1 MVFEL
6 LPLVAALVLVAPL
19 VVAQFDDRTDRF
31 LTRVAVTFFGQYVA
45 RESERKRDQQR
56 RMRAAHRG
64 DTHRSFAAQTLLISA
79 VLGVFGV
86 VVGVYLIGGVL
97 VALEVTGSRLAPQL
111 PPALSFVGDFDT
123 ARDLGVAQLFP
134 ILLLSA
140 GTFGAL
146 FGAGSYYL
154 RWLLLDNAAY
164 ARAGKIEATL
174 PRTVAFVYA
183 LSRSGMSFPKV
194 MNTLAENEDVYG
206 AAARE
211 LGVAVREMETLGADP
226 LTAMDRLSERTP
238 SDNMSEFAGNLSSVL
253 GSGRNLAEFLRNQYH
268 RFQEEAESQQEQYLE
283 ILSTMAEAY
292 VTVLVAGPL
301 FLITILV
308 VIGLVLGQQTMTI
321 LRLIVYVGIP
331 LATLAFGVYID
342 SVSKRGQT
350 SAGTEGY
357 TDPRT
362 AFVSGQVADFADD
375 RQDDTGATAVDSVP
389 GGETPADESLMSDH
403 ASDDSTATDGGTPTD
418 DSTATDGGTP
428 TDDEPATDG
437 GTTNGSATAVGTE
450 ASEDPWAADR
460 ERLAA
465 YDAVSRYVDALRQ
478 PGRLLRRRPSATLWV
493 MLPVALLWIFTRA
506 GAVPAD
512 VLAAAR
518 TLDAPLVEG
527 LVFVFGTF
535 AVVYEYENRR
545 TAALEKAVPDF
556 LDRLASV
563 NDAGMSVVESIEV
576 LSNDDVGALT
586 PELERTWRDIEWG
599 ADLATALHRL
609 RERTGSVMVTR
620 AVALTTNA
628 VAASG
633 DVAPVMEIAA
643 DEARSTQQLRRER
656 RQVMLTYMIVIYV
669 SFFVFLGIVGA
680 LTTAFIPA
688 IEGAQIGGS
697 VPGGASVPG
706 VGGGGSPLG
715 GIQDVNAGQYVVLFF
730 HAAVVQSIS
739 SGFIAGQLGEGN
751 VRDGVKHVTLMLV
764 CSYVVFVFLV

>member
-1 MVFEL
+1 MVLEF
-6 LPLVAALVLVAPL
+6 LPLVGAILLVSPL
-19 VVAQFDDRTDRF
+19 VVAQFDDRTDRV

-45 RESERKRDQQR
+45 RESEQKTNQQR

-64 DTHRSFAAQTLLISA
+64 DTHRSFAAQTLLIA
-79 VLGVFGV
+79 TVLAVFGG
-86 VVGVYLIGGVL
+86 VVGVYVIGGVL
-97 VALEVTGSRLAPQL
+97 VALEVTGSQLAPQL
-111 PPALSFVGDFDT
+111 PSALSFVADFDT

-134 ILLLSA
+134 LLLVSSA
-140 GTFGAL
+140 TFGTL
-146 FGAGSYYL
+146 FGVGSYYL

-174 PRTVAFVYA
+174 PRTVAFIYA

-253 GSGRNLAEFLRNQYH
+253 GSGRNLSEFLNNQYH

-308 VIGLVLGQQTMTI
+308 VLGLVLGQETMTI
-321 LRLIVYVGIP
+321 LRMIVYLGIP

-342 SVSKRGQT
+342 SVSKRSQT
-350 SAGTEGY
+350 DASTEEY

-362 AFVSGQVADFADD
+362 AFVSGQVTEFDGD
-375 RQDDTGATAVDSVP
+375 RQDDSGATAVDPVSA
-389 GGETPADESLMSDH
+389 GGTPADDSPTEGY
-403 ASDDSTATDGGTPTD
+403 ASADSTVGDDSDPAPDGGTVDGSPADERAGDGTD
-418 DSTATDGGTP
+418 RW
-428 TDDEPATDG
+428 
-437 GTTNGSATAVGTE
+437 V
-450 ASEDPWAADR
+450 ASR

-465 YDAVSRYVDALRQ
+465 YDAVSDYVDALRR
-478 PGRLLRRRPSATLWV
+478 PGRLLRQRPSATLWV
-493 MLPVALLWIFTRA
+493 TLPVALIWMFTRA

-512 VLAAAR
+512 VLAAVR
-518 TLDAPLVEG
+518 TLDAPVVEG
-527 LVFVFGTF
+527 SVLVFGVF

-556 LDRLASV
+556 LDRLASI
-563 NDAGMSVVESIEV
+563 NDAGMSVVESVEV

-599 ADLATALHRL
+599 ADLETALHRL
-609 RERTGSVMVTR
+609 RERTESVMVTR

-628 VAASG
+628 IAASG
-633 DVAPVMEIAA
+633 DVAPVMKIAA

-688 IEGAQIGGS
+688 IEGAQIGGG
-697 VPGGASVPG
+697 VPGGGSVPG
-706 VGGGGSPLG
+706 VGGGGSPLS
-715 GIQDVNAGQYVVLFF
+715 GIQNVNAGQYVVLFF
-730 HAAVVQSIS
+730 HAGIVQSIS
-739 SGFIAGQLGEGN
+739 SGLIAGQLGEGN

-764 CSYVVFVFLV
+764 FSYVVFVFLV

>member
-1 MVFEL
+1 MVSEL
-6 LPLVAALVLVAPL
+6 LPLVGAILLVTPL
-19 VVAQFDDRTDRF
+19 VVAQFDDRTDRV
-31 LTRVAVTFFGQYVA
+31 LTRVAVTLFGQYVA
-45 RESERKRDQQR
+45 RESEQKAEQQR

-64 DTHRSFAAQTLLISA
+64 DTHRSFAAQTWLLA
-79 VLGVFGV
+79 TVLGVFGG
-86 VVGVYLIGGVL
+86 VVGVYVIGGVL
-97 VALEVTGSRLAPQL
+97 VALEVTGSQLAPQL
-111 PPALSFVGDFDT
+111 PPALSFVADFDT

-134 ILLLSA
+134 ILLLSSA
-140 GTFGAL
+140 TFGTL
-146 FGAGSYYL
+146 FGVGSYYL
-154 RWLLLDNAAY
+154 RWLLLDNTAY

-194 MNTLAENEDVYG
+194 MNTLAENENVYG

-226 LTAMDRLSERTP
+226 LTAMDRLSDRTP

-253 GSGRNLAEFLRNQYH
+253 GSGRNLSEFLNNQYH

-308 VIGLVLGQQTMTI
+308 VIGLVLGQETMTI

-331 LATLAFGVYID
+331 SATLAFGVYID
-342 SVSKRGQT
+342 SVSRRGQ
-350 SAGTEGY
+350 ADADTEEY

-362 AFVSGQVADFADD
+362 AFVSGQVAEFDDD
-375 RQDDTGATAVDSVP
+375 RHDDTGATAVTSAPTDGTPPNESPVGDHTDGDSRP
-389 GGETPADESLMSDH
+389 TP
-403 ASDDSTATDGGTPTD
+403 DGGTVADEGEIDGTGPW
-418 DSTATDGGTP
+418 TA
-428 TDDEPATDG
+428 
-437 GTTNGSATAVGTE
+437 N
-450 ASEDPWAADR
+450 R
-460 ERLAA
+460 ERLAV
-465 YDAVSRYVDALRQ
+465 YDTVAEYVDAIRR

-493 MLPVALLWIFTRA
+493 TLPVVLIWIFTRA

-518 TLDAPLVEG
+518 TLDAPVVEG
-527 LVFVFGTF
+527 LVLVLGVF

-545 TAALEKAVPDF
+545 TAALEEAVPDF
-556 LDRLASV
+556 LDRLASI
-563 NDAGMSVVESIEV
+563 NDAGMSVVESVEV
-576 LSNDDVGALT
+576 LSNDEVGALT
-586 PELERTWRDIEWG
+586 PELRRTWRDIEWG
-599 ADLATALHRL
+599 ADLETAFHRL
-609 RERTGSVMVTR
+609 RERTESVMVTR

-633 DVAPVMEIAA
+633 DVAPVMKIAA

-688 IEGAQIGGS
+688 IEGAQIGS
-697 VPGGASVPG
+697 AASGAGSVPG
-706 VGGGGSPLG
+706 VGGGESPLG
-715 GIQDVNAGQYVVLFF
+715 GIQDVDAGQYVVLFF
-730 HAAVVQSIS
+730 HAGIVQSLS

-751 VRDGVKHVTLMLV
+751 VRDGVKHATLMLV
-764 CSYVVFVFLV
+764 FSYVVFVFFV

>member
-1 MVFEL
+1 MVLEF
-6 LPLVAALVLVAPL
+6 LPLVGAILLVSPL
-19 VVAQFDDRTDRF
+19 VVAQFDDRTDRV

-45 RESERKRDQQR
+45 RESDQKTDQQR

-64 DTHRSFAAQTLLISA
+64 DTHRSFAAQTLLIA
-79 VLGVFGV
+79 TVLAVFGG
-86 VVGVYLIGGVL
+86 VVGVYVIGGVL
-97 VALEVTGSRLAPQL
+97 VALEVTGSQLAPQL
-111 PPALSFVGDFDT
+111 PPALSFVADFDT

-134 ILLLSA
+134 LLLVSSA
-140 GTFGAL
+140 TFGTL
-146 FGAGSYYL
+146 FGVGSYYL
-154 RWLLLDNAAY
+154 RWLLLDNTAY

-253 GSGRNLAEFLRNQYH
+253 GSGRNLSEFLNNQYH

-308 VIGLVLGQQTMTI
+308 VLGLVLNQETMTI
-321 LRLIVYVGIP
+321 LRLIVYLGIP

-342 SVSKRGQT
+342 SVSKRSQT
-350 SAGTEGY
+350 DADTEEY

-362 AFVSGQVADFADD
+362 AFVSGQVADFDESRHDD
-375 RQDDTGATAVDSVP
+375 IGATAVDPVP
-389 GGETPADESLMSDH
+389 ADGTPADDSPVGDH
-403 ASDDSTATDGGTPTD
+403 GGDDSSAGGHTGDSSDLAPDGGTGDGSPADEEAGDGTD
-418 DSTATDGGTP
+418 RWT
-428 TDDEPATDG
+428 
-437 GTTNGSATAVGTE
+437 GS
-450 ASEDPWAADR
+450 R

-465 YDAVSRYVDALRQ
+465 YDAVSEYIDALRR
-478 PGRLLRRRPSATLWV
+478 PGRLLRQRPSATLWV
-493 MLPVALLWIFTRA
+493 TLPVALIWIFTRA

-518 TLDAPLVEG
+518 TLDAPVVEG
-527 LVFVFGTF
+527 LVLVFGAF

-556 LDRLASV
+556 LDRLASI
-563 NDAGMSVVESIEV
+563 NDAGMSVVESVEV

-599 ADLATALHRL
+599 ADLETAFHRL
-609 RERTGSVMVTR
+609 RERTESVMVTR

-633 DVAPVMEIAA
+633 DVAPVMKIAA

-688 IEGAQIGGS
+688 IEGAQIGGA
-697 VPGGASVPG
+697 VPGGGSVPG

-730 HAAVVQSIS
+730 HAGIVQSIS

-764 CSYVVFVFLV
+764 FSYVVFVFLV